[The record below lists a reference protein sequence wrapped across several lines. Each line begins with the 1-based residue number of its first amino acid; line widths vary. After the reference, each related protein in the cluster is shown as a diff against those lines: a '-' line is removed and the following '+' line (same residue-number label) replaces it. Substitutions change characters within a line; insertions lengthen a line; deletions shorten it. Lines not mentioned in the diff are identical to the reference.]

1 MKKQFL
7 AIMLA
12 VCMLLPCL
20 SAGAWASET
29 DAAAVSAPIKISTTV
44 DGVEIYAQSVK
55 DGLYLFLPRTVDLT
69 NLSLRFHKTDENIV
83 STEIVNV
90 PSLLDKDSQGR
101 YSLKKTMRGVTVR
114 FYIMQGSSIP
124 TMYLT
129 SSDTAQG
136 RTWVDKSKKNETT
149 GSMKLISADG
159 VAIYDDGLTQIKARG
174 NSTFGYPKKP
184 YQIKLSNKADLL
196 GTGEK
201 VKTWVLLANYA
212 DATLMHDKL
221 FKDLAAELG
230 MPYVASCGWV
240 NLYYDGE
247 YRGVY
252 LLSEKNSVGST
263 GVDIA
268 DMEEAY
274 KAVNS
279 NYGDDM
285 LIAEGQNIYG
295 QKYLYTENLNELE
308 NNAGGW
314 LIELH
319 LQEIDEPNGFFT
331 EQGCAVNVRSP
342 EFAGKTAMEYISEYY
357 QAFERAIYATDAVGN
372 YTGVNAETGKSFDE
386 YVDKESL
393 VQVFLLQELAR
404 NPDGFRSSLYFYK
417 EPNSILYAGP
427 IWDQDLTLGTGW
439 TIRTKPQYFDYHY
452 LEKEMLQIPEFYDV
466 MVEYF
471 YGKFLPAAEKWIGNN
486 GTIGKHADLLYD
498 SAIMNYI
505 LWPYVRIGK
514 TTVEGHLWPADA
526 DYTTVIAETE
536 TWLLTRIDTLKKAFP
551 QPETSSETE
560 RECFVDIKGHWAED
574 SINYVVEN
582 GLFGG
587 TDKGFEPELS
597 MNRAMLVTI
606 LYRLAGSPVAD
617 PNSFTDVNDTAWY
630 SQAVSWAAA
639 NDIVNG
645 YSDGRFGPNDP
656 ITREQLATILWRYAK
671 SQAMDVSVGEDTNI
685 LSYEDAFD
693 ISEYAFAPLQWACGE
708 GIIGGKP
715 GGLLDP
721 QGGATRAQAAAIFER
736 FLKQV
741 K

>member
-20 SAGAWASET
+20 SAGAWAAES
-29 DAAAVSAPIKISTTV
+29 DAVSSTPIQVSTTV
-44 DGVEIYAQSVK
+44 DEMMICAQMV
-55 DGLYLFLPRTVDLT
+55 DGALYLFLPYSVDLT
-69 NLSLRFHKTDENIV
+69 QLVLTFYKADEELTV
-83 STEIVNV
+83 CETVNV
-90 PSLLDKDSQGR
+90 PSLLDKDSYGR
-101 YSLKKTMRGVTVR
+101 YALEKTMHGITVR
-114 FYIMQGSSIP
+114 FYIMQGSAIS
-124 TMYLT
+124 TMYLV
-129 SSDTAQG
+129 SADTTKN
-136 RTWVDKSKKNETT
+136 RRWVDTSKKNETA
-149 GSMKLISADG
+149 GSMKLMSADG
-159 VAIYDDGLTQIKARG
+159 ETVYDGGLSQIKARG
-174 NSTFGYPKKP
+174 NSTFAYYPKKP
-184 YQIKLSNKADLL
+184 YQIKLDTKADLL
-196 GTGEK
+196 KTGEK
-201 VKTWVLLANYA
+201 VKTWVLLANYG

-230 MPYVASCGWV
+230 MPYVASSDWV

-263 GVDIA
+263 GVDIS
-268 DMEEAY
+268 DMEAAY
-274 KAVNS
+274 EEVNP

-285 LIAEGQNIYG
+285 VIAEGENTYR
-295 QKYLYTENLNELE
+295 QKFLYTENLTELE
-308 NNAGGW
+308 KTAGGW

-319 LQEIDEPNGFFT
+319 LQDIDEPNGFFT
-331 EQGCAVNVRSP
+331 KKEVAVNIRSP
-342 EFAGKTAMEYISEYY
+342 EYAGRTAMEYISEYY
-357 QAFERAIYATDAVGN
+357 QAFENAVYATDAAGV
-372 YTGVNAETGKSFDE
+372 YTGVNIDTGKTFNE
-386 YVDKESL
+386 YADITSL
-393 VQVFLLQELAR
+393 IQVFLMQELSR
-404 NPDGFRSSLYFYK
+404 NADGFRSSTYFYK
-417 EPNSILYAGP
+417 EADGILYAGP
-427 IWDQDLTLGTGW
+427 IWDQDMTLGTGW
-439 TIRTKPQYFDYHY
+439 TIYISPKYSSYHY
-452 LEKEMLQIPEFYDV
+452 LAEALVQIPTFQDS

-471 YGKFLPAAEKWIGNN
+471 YDTFLPVTETWVGDNGIIKQHAE
-486 GTIGKHADLLYD
+486 LLAD
-498 SAIMNYI
+498 SAAMNYI

-514 TTVEGHLWPADA
+514 PSVEGHLWAEGT
-526 DYTTVIAETE
+526 DYAAVINDVE
-536 TWLLTRIDTLKKAFP
+536 TWVSTRLVTLKKTFP
-551 QPETSSETE
+551 QLENPSESKNESFTD
-560 RECFVDIKGHWAED
+560 VKGHWAED

>member
-29 DAAAVSAPIKISTTV
+29 DAAAGSAPIKISTTV

-55 DGLYLFLPRTVDLT
+55 DGLYLFLPGTVDLT

-90 PSLLDKDSQGR
+90 PSLLNKDSQGR

-201 VKTWVLLANYA
+201 VKTWVLLANYG

-221 FKDLAAELG
+221 FKDLATQLG
-230 MPYVASCGWV
+230 MPYVVSCDWV

-263 GVDIA
+263 GVDIT

-274 KAVNS
+274 EAINPD
-279 NYGDDM
+279 YGEDM
-285 LIAEGQNIYG
+285 LVAEGQNAHG
-295 QKYLYTENLNELE
+295 NKYLYTENLIELE
-308 NNAGGW
+308 NTTGGW

-319 LQEIDEPNGFFT
+319 LQDIDEPNGFFT
-331 EQGCAVNVRSP
+331 EKGNAVNIRSP
-342 EFAGKTAMEYISEYY
+342 EFVGKEAMEYISEYF
-357 QAFERAIYATDAVGN
+357 QAFETAVYATDENGG
-372 YTGVNAETGKSFDE
+372 YTGYNAETGKSFDE
-386 YVDKESL
+386 YVDLLSL
-393 VQVFLLQELAR
+393 IKIFLMQELAR

-417 EPNSILYAGP
+417 DVEGILYAGP
-427 IWDQDLTLGTGW
+427 IWDQDMTLGTGW
-439 TIRTKPQYFDYHY
+439 SIHTTPEYFDYHY
-452 LEKEMLQIPEFYDV
+452 LEEALIRIPQFYHA
-466 MVEYF
+466 MVAYF
-471 YGKFLPAAEKWIGNN
+471 YETFLPAAQKWLGEQ
-486 GTIGKHADLLYD
+486 GTINQTAELLTD
-498 SAIMNYI
+498 SAAMNYV
-505 LWPYVRIGK
+505 LWPYVRVGK
-514 TTVEGHLWPADA
+514 TTAENHLWAEGT
-526 DYTTVIAETE
+526 DYVNVIADVKNWVERR
-536 TWLLTRIDTLKKAFP
+536 LNTLKKTFVQSEKPTA
-551 QPETSSETE
+551 PEDNG
-560 RECFVDIKGHWAED
+560 FVDIKGHWAED